1 MVGNAKATI
10 AVGACAWDGGL
21 VQHGPT
27 GGQGVQDVIP
37 GANVVN
43 LGGCPHNPANTVA
56 VMVHYLTFGQ
66 MPELDQY
73 NRPLFAYGDLIHD
86 QCERRAYFDAGL
98 FVEAWGDEGHRKG
111 YCLYKMG
118 CKGPSAT
125 YNCPN
130 VRWNDGTSWP
140 IEAGHTCIGCASPEF
155 WASMS
160 PFYERLPNVPGF
172 GADTTAETIGLAVI
186 GATAALS
193 AAHAGGKFV
202 QSRVARAH
210 ARGSRDTESKRDAR
224 RVAGARRRSSDRP
237 ASRTTEAPSEEVA
250 MARIKIDPVTRI
262 EGHLRI
268 EAEVAGGKVTEAWA
282 SGTMFRGIEKI
293 VEGKD
298 AREAWIWAQRICG
311 VCTTVHAIASVRAVE
326 DAIGAV
332 PPPNAE
338 LVRNLIAGSQ
348 LVHDHVIHFYHLH
361 ALDWVDIAS
370 ALKAK
375 PAKAS
380 RAGPVDLRLSEL
392 GHRLFQGRAD
402 PAAEARRLRA
412 AVAVR
417 EWVLGASRVP
427 PHAGG
432 EPCRGGALS

>member
-1 MVGNAKATI
+1 MLPSGQTLPECLEERGVSRRAFLNFCGVMAATLALPASYRTQIAEALASVDRPVLIWRQFQDCAGNSESILRSPHPDVAEIVLETLAWNYHELIMAGSGAQAEAMSTQAVRDLKGKYIAVIEGAIPPAGGYCTIGGRSAIDIAREVVGNAKATI

-27 GGQGVQDVIP
+27 GGKGVQDVIP

-56 VMVHYLTFGQ
+56 VLVHYLTFGQ

-186 GATAALS
+186 GATAAVSL
-193 AAHAGGKFV
+193 AHAGGKFV
-202 QSRVARAH
+202 QSRTARA
-210 ARGSRDTESKRDAR
+210 RGTD
-224 RVAGARRRSSDRP
+224 
-237 ASRTTEAPSEEVA
+237 
-250 MARIKIDPVTRI
+250 
-262 EGHLRI
+262 
-268 EAEVAGGKVTEAWA
+268 
-282 SGTMFRGIEKI
+282 SGTLDPGGSP
-293 VEGKD
+293 VEPGAAGD
-298 AREAWIWAQRICG
+298 
-311 VCTTVHAIASVRAVE
+311 E
-326 DAIGAV
+326 DH
-332 PPPNAE
+332 PP
-338 LVRNLIAGSQ
+338 
-348 LVHDHVIHFYHLH
+348 
-361 ALDWVDIAS
+361 
-370 ALKAK
+370 
-375 PAKAS
+375 
-380 RAGPVDLRLSEL
+380 
-392 GHRLFQGRAD
+392 AD
-402 PAAEARRLRA
+402 RSPKE
-412 AVAVR
+412 
-417 EWVLGASRVP
+417 
-427 PHAGG
+427 GG
-432 EPCRGGALS
+432 GDGQDQD

>member
-1 MVGNAKATI
+1 MLPSGQTLPECLEERGVSRRAFLNFCGVMAATLALPASYRTQIAEALASVDRPVLIWRQFQDCAGNSESILRSPHPDVAEIVLETLAWNYHELIMAGSGAQAEAMSTQAVRDLKGKYIAVIEGAIPPAGGYCTIGGRSAIDIAREVVGNAKATI

-56 VMVHYLTFGQ
+56 VLVHYLTFGQ

-186 GATAALS
+186 GATAAASL
-193 AAHAGGKFV
+193 AHAGGKFV
-202 QSRVARAH
+202 QSRTARA
-210 ARGSRDTESKRDAR
+210 RGTDPGT
-224 RVAGARRRSSDRP
+224 VH
-237 ASRTTEAPSEEVA
+237 PSE
-250 MARIKIDPVTRI
+250 TS
-262 EGHLRI
+262 
-268 EAEVAGGKVTEAWA
+268 AE
-282 SGTMFRGIEKI
+282 
-293 VEGKD
+293 
-298 AREAWIWAQRICG
+298 
-311 VCTTVHAIASVRAVE
+311 
-326 DAIGAV
+326 
-332 PPPNAE
+332 
-338 LVRNLIAGSQ
+338 
-348 LVHDHVIHFYHLH
+348 
-361 ALDWVDIAS
+361 
-370 ALKAK
+370 
-375 PAKAS
+375 
-380 RAGPVDLRLSEL
+380 
-392 GHRLFQGRAD
+392 
-402 PAAEARRLRA
+402 PAAAGDEDH
-412 AVAVR
+412 
-417 EWVLGASRVP
+417 P
-427 PHAGG
+427 PADRSPKEGG
-432 EPCRGGALS
+432 GDGQDQD